1 MVKIKEGNATRLQ
14 HIRTPLKRS
23 APAPLAAMQRSNEQ
37 ALMPVM
43 IVNEQDIALNLPV
56 SATYQVETP
65 KAIEQ
70 QAFEAPLTIKRNTP
84 PALNHQAVTVIQ
96 TAPSRSAA
104 SENSDCCCSK
114 SSASTNK

>member
-37 ALMPVM
+37 ALAPIM

-56 SATYQVETP
+56 QCDLSG
-65 KAIEQ
+65 
-70 QAFEAPLTIKRNTP
+70 
-84 PALNHQAVTVIQ
+84 
-96 TAPSRSAA
+96 
-104 SENSDCCCSK
+104 
-114 SSASTNK
+114 